1 VITAEEV
8 KGPKH
13 IRLLRAE
20 RGAAV
25 LMTLAAIALH
35 VVNAVSAG
43 ALWRDEVNTVGLAT
57 LPSFRD
63 VWQNLQFDSFPI
75 LWLVA
80 VRFLSATFGSM
91 NDSAFR
97 AAGLVVGLFLLA
109 AVWISARFIGRQVPL
124 VALAIFALSPAV
136 IRWGDSLR
144 AYGAGMTAA
153 ILICTT
159 MWRFAQLGTRPSFA
173 VALLASLAGVQT
185 LYYNATVV
193 LATCAGAAAVC
204 VAERAWRRLK
214 GVAAIGVISAASLAP
229 YAGTIGRG
237 TWNSLV
243 TIPEFTVG
251 WFLVK
256 LGETLDPAG
265 PWALPLWLAAVVVAL
280 YASVRE
286 TTFRKN
292 APSAYARRVVLF
304 AATTLLVGVVSH
316 FGFLKALSYLTQ
328 PWYYLT
334 LLALTATCIE
344 AISAS
349 LATTVPARITRLCVA
364 VAVAAAT
371 TMSAFSHVRSRMTNV
386 DAIAAELRSAARHDD
401 LILLNPW
408 YLGVSFGRYSEGP
421 ATWRMVPDV
430 GFDRFHRFDRIA
442 PLMLEANTAAPV
454 TPIIT
459 EAERVLRAGGTVYF
473 AGDLPSSAEPAISL
487 APANLPQDGWNCLS
501 TRRNGQ
507 PISLDFWPTMP
518 PNSKLFPSQTPRRS
532 ALSNTSD

>member
-1 VITAEEV
+1 
-8 KGPKH
+8 
-13 IRLLRAE
+13 
-20 RGAAV
+20 
-25 LMTLAAIALH
+25 MTLAAVALH
-35 VVNAVSAG
+35 VVSAVSAG

-57 LPSFRD
+57 LPGFRD

-91 NDSAFR
+91 NDAAFR

-109 AVWISARFIGRQVPL
+109 AVWMSARFMGRQVPL
-124 VALAIFALSPAV
+124 VALSIFALSPAV

-144 AYGAGMTAA
+144 AYGAGMAAA

-159 MWRFAQLGTRPSFA
+159 VWRFAELGTRARFA

-185 LYYNATVV
+185 LYHNATVV
-193 LATCAGAAAVC
+193 FATCAGAAAVC
-204 VAERAWRRLK
+204 VAERAWRRLV
-214 GVAAIGVISAASLAP
+214 GVAAIGVVSAASLAP

-256 LGETLDPAG
+256 LGGTVDPAG
-265 PWALPLWLAAVVVAL
+265 RWALPLWLAAFVLAL

-286 TTFRKN
+286 TRAFRKN
-292 APSAYARRVVLF
+292 TPSAYSRRVVLF
-304 AATTLLVGVVSH
+304 AATTLLVGSVSH

-334 LLALTATCIE
+334 LLALAATCIE

-349 LATTVPARITRLCVA
+349 LVTTVPARIARLCVA
-364 VAVAAAT
+364 VVVAAAT
-371 TMSAFSHVRSRMTNV
+371 TMSAFSHVGSRMTNV
-386 DAIAAELRSAARHDD
+386 DAIAAELSSAARLDD

-473 AGDLPSSAEPAISL
+473 AGDLPSFTEPAISL
-487 APANLPQDGWNCLS
+487 APANLPQDGWKLPLYQ
-501 TRRNGQ
+501 GQ
-507 PISLDFWPTMP
+507 WATHVVRFLANHATEFQSVPVADPASVNPFEYLRLMYARGW
-518 PNSKLFPSQTPRRS
+518 RE
-532 ALSNTSD
+532 